1 MTFLFGKIFRTF
13 TDLLKH
19 HFKLLQLF
27 WGDILERTFDGRRVP
42 AKERDEHLP
51 SFFQSMRPSLQTH
64 SSVSYHVVVLTIASC
79 RTPELLPCGQQ
90 GGNS

>member
-51 SFFQSMRPSLQTH
+51 PFFSQ
-64 SSVSYHVVVLTIASC
+64 
-79 RTPELLPCGQQ
+79 
-90 GGNS
+90 

>member
-1 MTFLFGKIFRTF
+1 MTLLFGKIFRTF

-27 WGDILERTFDGRRVP
+27 WGDILERRFDGRRVP

-51 SFFQSMRPSLQTH
+51 SF
-64 SSVSYHVVVLTIASC
+64 SS
-79 RTPELLPCGQQ
+79 Q
-90 GGNS
+90 

>member
-42 AKERDEHLP
+42 AKERTNIC
-51 SFFQSMRPSLQTH
+51 RPF
-64 SSVSYHVVVLTIASC
+64 SVNETVLTNAFVSQ
-79 RTPELLPCGQQ
+79 L
-90 GGNS
+90 S